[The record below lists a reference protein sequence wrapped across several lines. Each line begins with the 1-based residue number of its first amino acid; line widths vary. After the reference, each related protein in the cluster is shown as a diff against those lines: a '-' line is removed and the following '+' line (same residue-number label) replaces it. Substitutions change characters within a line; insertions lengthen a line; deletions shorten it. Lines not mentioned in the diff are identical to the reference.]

1 MNRYLVLILVL
12 LMPLGGM
19 ASGMK
24 EDVIRINI
32 SASEDLNMFDNLPHS
47 TVVALYQFESPET
60 IRRMVKEKNGI
71 SVLLKAKHF
80 SKEVKAVRKEVIHP
94 GSNVSFYWDKQPETK
109 YLAVVGGFFI
119 ADAAQMVKMYPV
131 TERIRSP
138 FFWMPRDMEKAD
150 SVINVLLSRR
160 SMQ

>member
-1 MNRYLVLILVL
+1 MNRYLLLILT
-12 LMPLGGM
+12 LMIPSAAV
-19 ASGMK
+19 ASGVK
-24 EDVIRINI
+24 EDAIRINI

-60 IRRMVKEKNGI
+60 IRRMMKEKNGM
-71 SVLLKAKHF
+71 SVLLKAKSF
-80 SKEVKAVRKEVIHP
+80 SKEVKAVRKEIVHP
-94 GSNVSFYWDKQPETK
+94 GSKVSIYWDKQPEAK

-119 ADAAQMVKMYPV
+119 ADAIQMVKVYPV
-131 TERIRSP
+131 IERIKSP

-150 SVINVLLSRR
+150 SVINILLSRR